1 MKKIKMLN
9 AIYKKNNY
17 LDFKFK
23 IEYNYFAGVMCLNID
38 LTKLFNRELDE
49 IIIDESIKIPEDYY
63 KDNDDIKDVSLV
75 KVFGDITDNQEYF
88 SVNLNIKCEL
98 TLVCSVSLKDVK
110 YNIDINIEEIIGEND
125 NNLEEFDKIINNSID
140 LLPIIWQN
148 ILVEVPM
155 RVVSEDVQEENI
167 YGNGWKFI
175 TKEEES
181 KEIDPRLSKLKDF
194 LSE

>member
-1 MKKIKMLN
+1 M
-9 AIYKKNNY
+9 
-17 LDFKFK
+17 
-23 IEYNYFAGVMCLNID
+23 NID

-49 IIIDESIKIPEDYY
+49 IIIDESIKISEDYY

-75 KVFGDITDNQEYF
+75 KVSGDITDNQEYF

>member
-1 MKKIKMLN
+1 M
-9 AIYKKNNY
+9 
-17 LDFKFK
+17 
-23 IEYNYFAGVMCLNID
+23 NID

-75 KVFGDITDNQEYF
+75 KVSGDITDNQEYF